1 MLLFNAAPHDSAAS
15 SICSFF
21 YSDILAAFTYSLVI
35 KTDKSQQ
42 PFQISLLATVISPK
56 TIDYM
61 NWHKLTIPETFE
73 LLGSSEHGLRST
85 IAEEKLIEF
94 GPNELQ
100 EGKKKS
106 VLGILL
112 AQFKDVMILILL
124 AAAIISG
131 IIGDLTDTI
140 VILVIVLLNAI
151 IGFFQEYRAEKAMQ
165 ALKQMAVTQAR
176 VLRDGTSSWLPA
188 TALVPGD
195 VVLLEAGNALPAD
208 VRIVES
214 VNLKIEEAALT
225 GESHAIDKISQRLE
239 LDDIPLGDKKN
250 MAFKGTFVTYGR
262 GTAVV
267 VATGMQTELGRIAKM
282 LQEDESLTPLQQRL
296 ASFGKKLSVL
306 VLLLCILFF
315 VAGWLRGEDVVKMIM
330 TSISLAVAAIPE
342 ALPAVITISLALAA
356 KRMIRFNSLIRKLP
370 AVETLGSVTYI
381 CTDKTGTLTK
391 NKMHVED
398 ILVDGKLYERNAIAD
413 VQQSNNVQLLL
424 HAFAL
429 NNDAVTDD
437 DNNIKGDSTEVAL
450 MEVAKEQHIA
460 ADAWPRLA
468 EIAFDA
474 DRKLMTTFHSYN
486 NAVISFTKGAPDILL
501 QRCGNI
507 DLAAMQQ
514 TVDEMAAKGHR
525 ILGFAYRMWDE
536 LPHDLSA
543 DLHETDLQFL
553 GLTGIIDPPRE
564 EVFDAVKQCKT
575 AGIVPVMITGDHP
588 LTAKTIAERIGILN
602 NEKDLVITGQQLA
615 AMDDDSFLS
624 KVERIK
630 VYARVS
636 PEQKL
641 QIVKMLQQ
649 KGHYVAMTGDG
660 VNDAP
665 SLKRA
670 NIGIAM
676 GITGTDVSKEAAHMI
691 LLDDNFSTI
700 VKAVREGRR
709 IYDNILKFIKYL
721 MTTNSGELWT
731 LLLGP
736 MIGLPVALLPIHILW
751 INLVS
756 DGLPA
761 ISLSFEKAEKNVMDR
776 PPRPPQQSVF
786 ANGRGLHMIWVG
798 MLMAGI
804 ALSAQAWAINHGL
817 HWQSIV
823 FNVLCLSQMGHVLA
837 IRSETQSFFSAGMF
851 SNKPLIAAVGLALLL
866 QIAITYIPFLQPI
879 FQTEALTLQEFLL
892 VGAASSLVFIAVEI
906 EKKIS
911 NSRRE
916 KQRRVEVGM

>member
-1 MLLFNAAPHDSAAS
+1 M
-15 SICSFF
+15 
-21 YSDILAAFTYSLVI
+21 
-35 KTDKSQQ
+35 K
-42 PFQISLLATVISPK
+42 
-56 TIDYM
+56 
-61 NWHKLTIPETFE
+61 WHRLSIPEVFE
-73 LLGSSEHGLRST
+73 TLGTDEHGLST
-85 IAEEKLIEF
+85 PSAKEKLNQF

-106 VLGILL
+106 IAGMLL
-112 AQFKDVMILILL
+112 AQFKDLMIVILL

-140 VILVIVLLNAI
+140 VILVIVLLNAL

-176 VLRDGTSSWLPA
+176 VLRDGKIARLPA
-188 TALVPGD
+188 TELVPAD
-195 VVLLEAGNALPAD
+195 IVLLEAGQAVPAD
-208 VRIVES
+208 VRIIES
-214 VNLKIEEAALT
+214 INLKIEEAALT
-225 GESHAIDKISQRLE
+225 GESQTIDKITHPLE
-239 LDDIPLGDKKN
+239 EDDLPLGDLKN
-250 MAFKGTFVTYGR
+250 MAFKGTFVAHGR
-262 GTAVV
+262 GTGVV
-267 VATGMQTELGRIAKM
+267 VATGMETELGRIAKM
-282 LQEDESLTPLQQRL
+282 LQEDEMLTPLQQRM
-296 ASFGKKLSVL
+296 AAFGKKLSVF
-306 VLLLCILFF
+306 VLFLCVLFF
-315 VAGWLRGEDVVKMIM
+315 VAGWWRGEDLTKMVM

-391 NKMHVED
+391 NKMYVEQIFVNGQLHD
-398 ILVDGKLYERNAIAD
+398 IKSLKSIKQHQEVLF
-413 VQQSNNVQLLL
+413 LL

-429 NNDAVTDD
+429 NNDAVEDD
-437 DNNIKGDSTEVAL
+437 EKNIKGDSTEIAL
-450 MEVAKEQHIA
+450 MEVAREQDIN
-460 ADAWPRLA
+460 ADSWPRLA

-474 DRKLMTTFHSYN
+474 DRKLMSTFHSYDHKI
-486 NAVISFTKGAPDILL
+486 ISFTKGAPDILL
-501 QRCGNI
+501 EQCVDINTVQ
-507 DLAAMQQ
+507 LQQ
-514 TVDEMAAKGHR
+514 QVDEMAAKGQR
-525 ILGFAYRMWDE
+525 VLGFAYRSWDE
-536 LPHDLSA
+536 LPENPDSEI
-543 DLHETDLQFL
+543 HETDLLFL
-553 GLTGIIDPPRE
+553 GLAGMIDPPRE
-564 EVFDAVKQCKT
+564 EVFDAVAQCKT

-588 LTAKTIAERIGILN
+588 LTAKTIAQRIGILN
-602 NEKDLVITGQQLA
+602 NEDDIVITGQQLA
-615 AMDDDSFLS
+615 ALNSDQLLAE
-624 KVERIK
+624 VEKIK

-641 QIVKMLQQ
+641 RIVKALQQ

-700 VKAVREGRR
+700 VKAIKEGRR

-736 MIGLPVALLPIHILW
+736 MLGLPVALLPIHILW

-761 ISLSFEKAEKNVMDR
+761 ISLSFEKAEKNIMNR
-776 PPRPPQQSVF
+776 NPRPPQESVF
-786 ANGRGLHMIWVG
+786 SHGRGLHIIWVG
-798 MLMAGI
+798 ILMAGI
-804 ALSAQAWAINHGL
+804 ALSAQAWAIENDL
-817 HWQSIV
+817 HWQTVV

-837 IRSETQSFFSAGMF
+837 IRSETRSFFSIGIF
-851 SNKPLIAAVGLALLL
+851 SNKLMIWSVLLVLLL
-866 QIAITYIPFLQPI
+866 QIVVTYTPVLQPI
-879 FQTEALTLQEFLL
+879 FHTKALSVTEFIA
-892 VGAASSLVFIAVEI
+892 VGAASSLVFFAVEI
-906 EKKIS
+906 EKKI
-911 NSRRE
+911 RR
-916 KQRRVEVGM
+916 KRTG

>member
-1 MLLFNAAPHDSAAS
+1 
-15 SICSFF
+15 
-21 YSDILAAFTYSLVI
+21 
-35 KTDKSQQ
+35 
-42 PFQISLLATVISPK
+42 
-56 TIDYM
+56 M
-61 NWHKLTIPETFE
+61 NWHRLSIEETFE
-73 LLGSSEHGLRST
+73 LLDTNPQGLS
-85 IAEEKLIEF
+85 ISDAEEKFLQY
-94 GPNELQ
+94 GSNELQ
-100 EGKKKS
+100 EGKKKG
-106 VLGILL
+106 VAGMLFD
-112 AQFKDVMILILL
+112 QFKDVMILILL

-131 IIGDLTDTI
+131 IIGDLTDSI
-140 VILVIVLLNAI
+140 VILVIVVLNAV

-176 VLRDGTSSWLPA
+176 VLRGGLSNWLPA

-195 VVLLEAGNALPAD
+195 VVLLEAGNAVPAD
-208 VRIVES
+208 IRIVEA

-225 GESHAIDKISQRLE
+225 GESHAIDKITHSLE
-239 LDDIPLGDKKN
+239 TDDLPIGDRSN

-262 GTAVV
+262 GTGIVI
-267 VATGMQTELGRIAKM
+267 ATGMQTELGRIAKM
-282 LQEDESLTPLQQRL
+282 LQEKETLTPLQQRM
-296 ASFGKKLSVL
+296 ASFGKKLSIL
-306 VLLLCILFF
+306 VLFLCVLFF
-315 VAGWLRGEDVVKMIM
+315 VAGWLRGEDMVKMVL

-398 ILVDGKLYERNAIAD
+398 VFVNGQLVERNKMASLAEQPGGKLM
-413 VQQSNNVQLLL
+413 LL
-424 HAFAL
+424 AFAL
-429 NNDAVTDD
+429 NNDAAEDSEK
-437 DNNIKGDSTEVAL
+437 NIKGDSTETAL
-450 MEVAKEQHIA
+450 MEVALEQKIKA
-460 ADAWPRLA
+460 TDWPRLA
-468 EIAFDA
+468 EIAFDSE
-474 DRKLMTTFHSYN
+474 RKLMTTFHEHDN
-486 NAVISFTKGAPDILL
+486 KIISFTKGAPDILL
-501 QRCGNI
+501 QRCQAI
-507 DLAAMQQ
+507 DAEKLLQQ
-514 TVDEMAAKGHR
+514 VNEMAAKGHR
-525 ILGFAYRMWDE
+525 VLGFAYRYWDTMPAE
-536 LPHDLSA
+536 PDILI
-543 DLHETDLQFL
+543 HETGLQFL
-553 GLTGIIDPPRE
+553 GLAGIIDPPRD

-575 AGIVPVMITGDHP
+575 AGIVPVIITGDHP
-588 LTAKTIAERIGILN
+588 LTAKTIARRVGILQS
-602 NEKDLVITGQQLA
+602 ESELVITGKELA
-615 AMDDDSFLS
+615 ALDNDSFLT
-624 KVERIK
+624 KVEKIK

-636 PEQKL
+636 PDQKL
-641 QIVKMLQQ
+641 HIVKTLQQ

-660 VNDAP
+660 INDAP

-761 ISLSFEKAEKNVMDR
+761 ISLSFEKAENDIMDR
-776 PPRPPQQSVF
+776 PPRPPQQTFF
-786 ANGRGLHMIWVG
+786 ANGRGMHMIWVG

-804 ALSAQAWAINHGL
+804 SLSAQAWAINNNL
-817 HWQSIV
+817 HWQTIV

-837 IRSETQSFFSAGMF
+837 IRSEKQSLFSIGIF
-851 SNKPLIAAVGLALLL
+851 SNKPLIGAVMIALLL
-866 QIAITYIPFLQPI
+866 QFVITYTPFLQPI
-879 FQTEALTLQEFLL
+879 FQTESLSLYEFVI
-892 VGAASSLVFIAVEI
+892 VGAASCLVFVAVEI
-906 EKKIS
+906 EKIV
-911 NSRRE
+911 SRMRG
-916 KQRRVEVGM
+916 R

>member
-1 MLLFNAAPHDSAAS
+1 MN
-15 SICSFF
+15 
-21 YSDILAAFTYSLVI
+21 
-35 KTDKSQQ
+35 
-42 PFQISLLATVISPK
+42 
-56 TIDYM
+56 M
-61 NWHKLTIPETFE
+61 NWHRLNIPEVLE
-73 LLGSSEHGLRST
+73 LLGTRIEGLST
-85 IAEEKLIEF
+85 NAAEEKLLQF
-94 GPNELQ
+94 GANELQ

-106 VLGILL
+106 IFFILL
-112 AQFKDVMILILL
+112 SQFKDVMILILL

-131 IIGDLTDTI
+131 IVGDFTDTI
-140 VILVIVLLNAI
+140 VILIIVLLNALV
-151 IGFFQEYRAEKAMQ
+151 GFIQEYRAEKAML

-176 VLRDGTSSWLPA
+176 VYRDGSITWLPA
-188 TALVPGD
+188 TVLVPGD
-195 VVLLEAGNALPAD
+195 VVLLEAGNAVPAD

-214 VNLKIEEAALT
+214 VNLKIEEASLT
-225 GESHAIDKISQRLE
+225 GESHAIDKISHSLE
-239 LDDIPLGDKKN
+239 PDDLPLGDKKN

-262 GTAVV
+262 GTAIVI
-267 VATGMQTELGRIAKM
+267 ATGMQTELGRIAKL
-282 LQEDESLTPLQQRL
+282 LQEDETLTPLQQRM
-296 ASFGKKLSVL
+296 ASFGKKLSLL
-306 VLLLCILFF
+306 VLFLCVLFF
-315 VAGWLRGEDVVKMIM
+315 VAGWLRGEDIFKMIM

-356 KRMIRFNSLIRKLP
+356 KRLIRFNSLIRKLP
-370 AVETLGSVTYI
+370 AVETLGSVAYI

-391 NKMHVED
+391 NKMQVEE
-398 ILVDGKLYERNAIAD
+398 VFVGGKLYGRKDLSTINQEND
-413 VQQSNNVQLLL
+413 VVLLL

-429 NNDAVTDD
+429 NNDAVEGTD
-437 DNNIKGDSTEVAL
+437 NIIKGDSTEIAL
-450 MEVAKEQHIA
+450 MEVSRENKIKP
-460 ADAWPRLA
+460 DIWPRLK

-474 DRKLMTTFHSYN
+474 ERKLMTTFHKHN
-486 NAVISFTKGAPDILL
+486 DKIISFTKGAPDILL
-501 QRCGNI
+501 NLCDNVDVNQ
-507 DLAAMQQ
+507 LQKQ
-514 TVDEMAAKGHR
+514 VDEMATKGHR
-525 ILGFAYRMWDE
+525 ILGFAYRYWDE
-536 LPHDLSA
+536 LPDDPNSEI
-543 DLHETDLQFL
+543 HETGLQFL

-564 EVFDAVKQCKT
+564 EVFDAVAQCKT

-588 LTAKTIAERIGILN
+588 LTAKTIAQRIGIIS
-602 NEKDLVITGQQLA
+602 NENDLVITGQQLA
-615 AMDDDSFLS
+615 VLENDIFLA
-624 KVERIK
+624 KVEKIK

-641 QIVKMLQQ
+641 QIVKTLQH

-700 VKAVREGRR
+700 IKAVREGRR

-736 MIGLPVALLPIHILW
+736 MFGLPVALLPIHILW

-761 ISLSFEKAEKNVMDR
+761 ISLSFEKAEKDIMNR
-776 PPRPPQQSVF
+776 PPRPPQESVF

-804 ALSAQAWAINHGL
+804 ALAAQSWAISHGL
-817 HWQSIV
+817 HWQTIV

-837 IRSETQSFFSAGMF
+837 IRSEKYSLFTIGIF
-851 SNKPLIAAVGLALLL
+851 SNKPLIAAVTIALLL
-866 QIAITYIPFLQPI
+866 QFLVTYVPLLQPI
-879 FQTEALTLQEFLL
+879 FKTESLTLYEFLL
-892 VGAASSLVFIAVEI
+892 VGASSSLIFFAVEI
-906 EKKIS
+906 EKIFT
-911 NSRRE
+911 RRS
-916 KQRRVEVGM
+916 K

>member
-1 MLLFNAAPHDSAAS
+1 
-15 SICSFF
+15 
-21 YSDILAAFTYSLVI
+21 
-35 KTDKSQQ
+35 
-42 PFQISLLATVISPK
+42 
-56 TIDYM
+56 M
-61 NWHKLTIPETFE
+61 NWHRLNKEEAFE
-73 LLGSSEHGLRST
+73 LLDTKQEGLST
-85 IAEEKLIEF
+85 PDAEEKLLKY
-94 GPNELQ
+94 GPNELE

-106 VLGILL
+106 IAVMLL
-112 AQFKDVMILILL
+112 SQFKDVMILILL

-188 TALVPGD
+188 TTLVPGD
-195 VVLLEAGNALPAD
+195 VVLLEAGNAVPAD
-208 VRIVES
+208 VRIIES

-225 GESHAIDKISQRLE
+225 GESHAIDKITQSLE
-239 LDDIPLGDKKN
+239 VDDLPLGDKRN

-262 GTAVV
+262 GTGIVI
-267 VATGMQTELGRIAKM
+267 ATGMQTELGRIAKL
-282 LQEDESLTPLQQRL
+282 LQEDETLTPLQQRM
-296 ASFGKKLSVL
+296 ASFGKRLSIL
-306 VLLLCILFF
+306 VLFLCILFF
-315 VAGWLRGEDVVKMIM
+315 IAGWLRGEEVVKMVL

-356 KRMIRFNSLIRKLP
+356 KRLIRFNSLIRKLP

-391 NKMHVED
+391 NKMHVEEVFVNGQLYD
-398 ILVDGKLYERNAIAD
+398 REGLSTNKLQEEIMM
-413 VQQSNNVQLLL
+413 LLQ
-424 HAFAL
+424 AFAL
-429 NNDAVTDD
+429 NNDAAEDD
-437 DNNIKGDSTEVAL
+437 DKNLKGDSTEIAL
-450 MEVAKEQHIA
+450 MELAREHSIKPGS
-460 ADAWPRLA
+460 WPRLA

-474 DRKLMTTFHSYN
+474 ERKLMTTFHRYDN
-486 NAVISFTKGAPDILL
+486 KIISFTKGAPDILL
-501 QRCGNI
+501 QQCVNV
-507 DLAAMQQ
+507 DLPALQKQ
-514 TVDEMAAKGHR
+514 VDDLAAKGHR
-525 ILGFAYRMWDE
+525 VLGFAYRYWDA
-536 LPHDLSA
+536 LPETPDSEI
-543 DLHETDLQFL
+543 HESGLTFL
-553 GLTGIIDPPRE
+553 GLTGIIDPPRD
-564 EVFDAVKQCKT
+564 EVFDAVAQCKT

-588 LTAKTIAERIGILN
+588 LTAKTIAQRIGILSS
-602 NEKDLVITGQQLA
+602 EKDLIITGQELA
-615 AMDDDSFLS
+615 AFDNDSFLS
-624 KVERIK
+624 KVEKIK

-641 QIVKMLQQ
+641 QIVRMLQQ

-736 MIGLPVALLPIHILW
+736 IIGMPVALLPIHILW
-751 INLVS
+751 INLIS

-761 ISLSFEKAEKNVMDR
+761 ISLSFEKAEKDIMNR
-776 PPRPPQQSVF
+776 PPRPPKQSVF
-786 ANGRGLHMIWVG
+786 DNGRGMHMIWVG
-798 MLMAGI
+798 ILMAGI
-804 ALSAQAWAINHGL
+804 ALSAQGWAIRNGL
-817 HWQSIV
+817 HWQTIV

-837 IRSETQSFFSAGMF
+837 IRSEHQSLFRIGIF
-851 SNKPLIAAVGLALLL
+851 SNRPLIGAVILALLL
-866 QIAITYIPFLQPI
+866 QIVLTYTPFLHSI
-879 FQTEALTLQEFLL
+879 FKTESLSLKESII
-892 VGAASSLVFIAVEI
+892 VGAASLLVFFAVEI
-906 EKKIS
+906 EKVI
-911 NSRRE
+911 SRRR
-916 KQRRVEVGM
+916 KTNL

>member
-1 MLLFNAAPHDSAAS
+1 
-15 SICSFF
+15 
-21 YSDILAAFTYSLVI
+21 
-35 KTDKSQQ
+35 
-42 PFQISLLATVISPK
+42 
-56 TIDYM
+56 M
-61 NWHKLTIPETFE
+61 NWHRLSIEETFE
-73 LLGSSEHGLRST
+73 LLDTNPQGLS
-85 IAEEKLIEF
+85 ISDAEEKFLQY
-94 GPNELQ
+94 GSNELQ
-100 EGKKKS
+100 EGKKKG
-106 VLGILL
+106 VAGMLFD
-112 AQFKDVMILILL
+112 QFKDVMILILL

-140 VILVIVLLNAI
+140 VILVIVVLNAV

-176 VLRDGTSSWLPA
+176 VLRGGQSNWLPA

-195 VVLLEAGNALPAD
+195 VILLEAGNAVPAD
-208 VRIVES
+208 IRIVES

-225 GESHAIDKISQRLE
+225 GESHAIDKITHSLE
-239 LDDIPLGDKKN
+239 TDDLPIGDRSN

-262 GTAVV
+262 GTGIVI
-267 VATGMQTELGRIAKM
+267 ATGMQTELGRIAKM
-282 LQEDESLTPLQQRL
+282 LQEEETLTPLQQRM
-296 ASFGKKLSVL
+296 ASFGKKLSIL
-306 VLLLCILFF
+306 VLFLCVLFF
-315 VAGWLRGEDVVKMIM
+315 VAGWLRGEDMVKMVL

-398 ILVDGKLYERNAIAD
+398 VFVNGQLVERKELASITEQPDGKRM
-413 VQQSNNVQLLL
+413 LL
-424 HAFAL
+424 AFAL
-429 NNDAVTDD
+429 NNDAVEDAEK
-437 DNNIKGDSTEVAL
+437 NIKGDSTEIAL
-450 MEVAKEQHIA
+450 MEVALEQNIKA
-460 ADAWPRLA
+460 TDWPRLA
-468 EIAFDA
+468 EIAFDSE
-474 DRKLMTTFHSYN
+474 RKLMTTFHEHDN
-486 NAVISFTKGAPDILL
+486 KIISFTKGAPDILL
-501 QRCGNI
+501 HRCQNI
-507 DLAAMQQ
+507 NAEKLLQQ
-514 TVDEMAAKGHR
+514 VNEMAAKGHR
-525 ILGFAYRMWDE
+525 VLGFAYRYWDVMPAE
-536 LPHDLSA
+536 PDVLV
-543 DLHETDLQFL
+543 HETGLQFL
-553 GLTGIIDPPRE
+553 GLAGIIDPPRD
-564 EVFDAVKQCKT
+564 EVFDAVAQCKT
-575 AGIVPVMITGDHP
+575 AGIVPVIITGDHP
-588 LTAKTIAERIGILN
+588 LTAKTIAQRVGILQS
-602 NEKDLVITGQQLA
+602 ESELVITGKELA
-615 AMDDDSFLS
+615 ALDSDSFLA
-624 KVERIK
+624 KVEKIK

-636 PEQKL
+636 PDQKL
-641 QIVKMLQQ
+641 HIVKTLQQ

-660 VNDAP
+660 INDAP

-761 ISLSFEKAEKNVMDR
+761 ISLSFEKAEKDIMNR
-776 PPRPPQQSVF
+776 PPRPPQQTVF
-786 ANGRGLHMIWVG
+786 ANGRGMHMIWVG

-804 ALSAQAWAINHGL
+804 SLSAQAWAINNDL
-817 HWQSIV
+817 HWQTIV

-837 IRSETQSFFSAGMF
+837 IRSEKQSLFSIGIF
-851 SNKPLIAAVGLALLL
+851 SNKPLIGAVLIALLL
-866 QIAITYIPFLQPI
+866 QFIITYTPFLQPI
-879 FQTEALTLQEFLL
+879 FQTESLSLYEFVI
-892 VGAASSLVFIAVEI
+892 VGAASSLVFFAVEI
-906 EKKIS
+906 EKIVS
-911 NSRRE
+911 RRRE
-916 KQRRVEVGM
+916 KMK

>member
-1 MLLFNAAPHDSAAS
+1 
-15 SICSFF
+15 
-21 YSDILAAFTYSLVI
+21 
-35 KTDKSQQ
+35 
-42 PFQISLLATVISPK
+42 
-56 TIDYM
+56 M
-61 NWHKLTIPETFE
+61 NWHRLSIEETFE
-73 LLGSSEHGLRST
+73 LLDTNPQGLS
-85 IAEEKLIEF
+85 ISDAEEKFLQY
-94 GPNELQ
+94 GSNELQ
-100 EGKKKS
+100 EGKKKG
-106 VLGILL
+106 VAGMLFD
-112 AQFKDVMILILL
+112 QFKDVMILILL

-140 VILVIVLLNAI
+140 VILVIVVLNAV

-176 VLRDGTSSWLPA
+176 VLRGGQSNWLPA

-195 VVLLEAGNALPAD
+195 VILLEAGNAVPAD
-208 VRIVES
+208 IRIVES

-225 GESHAIDKISQRLE
+225 GESHAIDKITHSLE
-239 LDDIPLGDKKN
+239 TDDLPIGDRSN

-262 GTAVV
+262 GTGIVI
-267 VATGMQTELGRIAKM
+267 ATGMQTELGRIAKM
-282 LQEDESLTPLQQRL
+282 LQEEETLTPLQQRM
-296 ASFGKKLSVL
+296 ASFGKKLSIL
-306 VLLLCILFF
+306 VLFLCVLFF
-315 VAGWLRGEDVVKMIM
+315 VAGWLRGEDMVKMVL

-398 ILVDGKLYERNAIAD
+398 VFVNGQLVERKELASITEQPDGKRM
-413 VQQSNNVQLLL
+413 LL
-424 HAFAL
+424 AFAL
-429 NNDAVTDD
+429 NNDAVEDAEK
-437 DNNIKGDSTEVAL
+437 NIKGDSTEIAL
-450 MEVAKEQHIA
+450 MEVALEQNIKA
-460 ADAWPRLA
+460 TDWPRLA
-468 EIAFDA
+468 EIAFDSE
-474 DRKLMTTFHSYN
+474 RKLMTTFHEHDN
-486 NAVISFTKGAPDILL
+486 KIISFTKGAPDILL
-501 QRCGNI
+501 HRCQNI
-507 DLAAMQQ
+507 NAEKLLQQ
-514 TVDEMAAKGHR
+514 VNEMAAKGHR
-525 ILGFAYRMWDE
+525 VLGFAYRYWDVMPAE
-536 LPHDLSA
+536 PDVLV
-543 DLHETDLQFL
+543 HETGLQFL
-553 GLTGIIDPPRE
+553 GLAGIIDPPRD
-564 EVFDAVKQCKT
+564 EVFDAVAQCKT
-575 AGIVPVMITGDHP
+575 AGIVPVIITGDHP
-588 LTAKTIAERIGILN
+588 LTAKTIAQRVGILQS
-602 NEKDLVITGQQLA
+602 ESELVITGKELA
-615 AMDDDSFLS
+615 ALDSDSFLA
-624 KVERIK
+624 KVEKIK

-636 PEQKL
+636 PDQKL
-641 QIVKMLQQ
+641 HIVKTLQQ

-660 VNDAP
+660 INDAP

-761 ISLSFEKAEKNVMDR
+761 ISLSFEKAEKDIMNR
-776 PPRPPQQSVF
+776 PPRPPQQTVF
-786 ANGRGLHMIWVG
+786 ANGRGMHMIWVG

-804 ALSAQAWAINHGL
+804 SLSAQAWAINNDL
-817 HWQSIV
+817 HWQTIV

-837 IRSETQSFFSAGMF
+837 IRSEKQSLFSIGIF
-851 SNKPLIAAVGLALLL
+851 SNKPLIGAVLIALLL
-866 QIAITYIPFLQPI
+866 QFVITYTPFLQPI
-879 FQTEALTLQEFLL
+879 FQTESLSLYEFVI
-892 VGAASSLVFIAVEI
+892 VGAASSLVFFAVEI
-906 EKKIS
+906 EKIVS
-911 NSRRE
+911 RRRE
-916 KQRRVEVGM
+916 KMK

>member
-1 MLLFNAAPHDSAAS
+1 
-15 SICSFF
+15 
-21 YSDILAAFTYSLVI
+21 
-35 KTDKSQQ
+35 
-42 PFQISLLATVISPK
+42 
-56 TIDYM
+56 M
-61 NWHKLTIPETFE
+61 NWHRLSIPEVFE
-73 LLGSSEHGLRST
+73 LLGTSNKGLST
-85 IAEEKLIEF
+85 NAAEEKLLQV

-106 VLGILL
+106 VAGMLL
-112 AQFKDVMILILL
+112 AQFKDVMIIILL

-140 VILVIVLLNAI
+140 VILIIVLLNAV

-176 VLRDGTSSWLPA
+176 LLRDGNINWLPA
-188 TALVPGD
+188 TVLVPGD
-195 VVLLEAGNALPAD
+195 IILLETGNAVPAD
-208 VRIVES
+208 VRIIES
-214 VNLKIEEAALT
+214 INLKIEEAALT
-225 GESHAIDKISQRLE
+225 GESHAVDKIIHSLE
-239 LDDIPLGDKKN
+239 VDDLPLGDKKN

-267 VATGMQTELGRIAKM
+267 IATGMQTELGRIAKM
-282 LQEDESLTPLQQRL
+282 LQEDETLTPLQQRM

-306 VLLLCILFF
+306 VLFLCILFF
-315 VAGWLRGEDVVKMIM
+315 VAGWLRGEDITKMIL

-370 AVETLGSVTYI
+370 AVETLGSVSYI

-398 ILVDGKLYERNAIAD
+398 VFVNGKLYERNALTAIKQEQD
-413 VQQSNNVQLLL
+413 VMLLL

-429 NNDAVTDD
+429 NNDAVEDGD
-437 DNNIKGDSTEVAL
+437 KVIKGDSTEVAL
-450 MEVAKEQHIA
+450 MEVSTAYNILP
-460 ADAWPRLA
+460 DTWPRLA

-474 DRKLMTTFHSYN
+474 ERKLMTTFHSHDN
-486 NAVISFTKGAPDILL
+486 KIISFTKGAPDILL
-501 QRCGNI
+501 QQCENI
-507 DLAAMQQ
+507 DLPLMENQ
-514 TVDEMAAKGHR
+514 VDDMAAEGHR
-525 ILGFAYRMWDE
+525 ILGFAYRYWDV
-536 LPHDLSA
+536 LPENPDIEI
-543 DLHETDLQFL
+543 HEKGLQFL
-553 GLTGIIDPPRE
+553 GLAGIIDPPRE
-564 EVFDAVKQCKT
+564 EVFDAVAQCKT

-588 LTAKTIAERIGILN
+588 LTAKTIAQRIGILSN
-602 NEKDLVITGQQLA
+602 DNDIVITGQQLA
-615 AMDDDSFLS
+615 ALDNDVFLA
-624 KVERIK
+624 KVEKIK

-641 QIVKMLQQ
+641 QIVKTLQQ

-761 ISLSFEKAEKNVMDR
+761 ISLSFEKAEKDIMNR
-776 PPRPPQQSVF
+776 PPRPPQQTVF

-817 HWQSIV
+817 HWQTIV

-837 IRSETQSFFSAGMF
+837 IRSEKQSLFTTGLF
-851 SNKPLIAAVGLALLL
+851 SNKPLIGAVLIAVLL
-866 QIAITYIPFLQPI
+866 QFVITYTPFLQPI
-879 FQTEALTLQEFLL
+879 FKTEALTLNEFLL
-892 VGAASSLVFIAVEI
+892 VGAASSLVFFAVEI
-906 EKKIS
+906 EKIIS
-911 NSRRE
+911 RRRE
-916 KQRRVEVGM
+916 KRSK

>member
-1 MLLFNAAPHDSAAS
+1 M
-15 SICSFF
+15 
-21 YSDILAAFTYSLVI
+21 Y
-35 KTDKSQQ
+35 
-42 PFQISLLATVISPK
+42 
-56 TIDYM
+56 
-61 NWHKLTIPETFE
+61 WHRLSIPETFE
-73 LLGSSEHGLRST
+73 LLGTNPQGLSANA
-85 IAEEKLIEF
+85 AEEKRIQF
-94 GPNELQ
+94 GPNELR

-106 VLGILL
+106 IAGMLL

-151 IGFFQEYRAEKAMQ
+151 LGFLQEYRAEKAMQ
-165 ALKQMAVTQAR
+165 ALKQMAVTQAK
-176 VLRDGTSSWLPA
+176 VLRDGSIVWLPA

-195 VVLLEAGNALPAD
+195 VIILEAGNAVPAD
-208 VRIVES
+208 VRIIES
-214 VNLKIEEAALT
+214 INLKIEEAALT
-225 GESHAIDKISQRLE
+225 GESHAIDKISHSLE
-239 LDDIPLGDKKN
+239 VDDLPLGDKKN

-267 VATGMQTELGRIAKM
+267 VATGMQTELGRIARL
-282 LQEDESLTPLQQRL
+282 LQEDETLTPLQQRM

-306 VLLLCILFF
+306 VLFLCILFF
-315 VAGWLRGEDVVKMIM
+315 VAGWLRGEDVVKMVM

-356 KRMIRFNSLIRKLP
+356 KRMIRLNSLIRKLP
-370 AVETLGSVTYI
+370 AVETLGSITYI

-398 ILVDGKLYERNAIAD
+398 VFVNGKLYERNDLSTIKEQD
-413 VQQSNNVQLLL
+413 EVKLLL

-429 NNDAVTDD
+429 NNDAAEGTDKI
-437 DNNIKGDSTEVAL
+437 IKGDSTEIAL
-450 MEVAKEQHIA
+450 MEVAREQNIQP
-460 ADAWPRLA
+460 DAWPRLA

-474 DRKLMTTFHSYN
+474 DRKLMTTFHSHDN
-486 NAVISFTKGAPDILL
+486 KIISFTKGAPDILL
-501 QRCGNI
+501 NRCENI
-507 DLAAMQQ
+507 NVNELQQ
-514 TVDEMAAKGHR
+514 QIDDMAAEGHR
-525 ILGFAYRMWDE
+525 ILGFAYRYWDA
-536 LPHDLSA
+536 LPEIPDNEK
-543 DLHETDLQFL
+543 HETGLHFL

-564 EVFDAVKQCKT
+564 EVFDAVAQCKT

-588 LTAKTIAERIGILN
+588 LTAKSIAQRIGILN
-602 NEKDLVITGQQLA
+602 NKNDIVITGQQLGA
-615 AMDDDSFLS
+615 LDDDTFLA
-624 KVERIK
+624 KIEKIK

-721 MTTNSGELWT
+721 MTTNSSELLV

-736 MIGLPVALLPIHILW
+736 IIGLPIALLPIHILW

-761 ISLSFEKAEKNVMDR
+761 ISLSFEKEEKGIMNR

-786 ANGRGLHMIWVG
+786 ANGRGIHMIWVG

-804 ALSAQAWAINHGL
+804 ALSAQAWAVNNGL
-817 HWQSIV
+817 HWQTIV

-837 IRSETQSFFSAGMF
+837 IRSETQSLFSAGVF
-851 SNKPLIAAVGLALLL
+851 SNKPLIGAVLVALLL
-866 QIAITYIPFLQPI
+866 QFVITYTPFLQPI
-879 FQTEALTLQEFLL
+879 FQTEALTVNEFLL
-892 VGAASSLVFIAVEI
+892 VGALSSIVFFAVEM
-906 EKKIS
+906 EKMIS
-911 NSRRE
+911 ARKRNMNFNSYIH
-916 KQRRVEVGM
+916 

>member
-1 MLLFNAAPHDSAAS
+1 
-15 SICSFF
+15 
-21 YSDILAAFTYSLVI
+21 
-35 KTDKSQQ
+35 
-42 PFQISLLATVISPK
+42 
-56 TIDYM
+56 M
-61 NWHKLTIPETFE
+61 NWYRLSLAETFE
-73 LLGSSEHGLRST
+73 LLDTRKQGLST
-85 IAEEKLIEF
+85 MDAEVKQLRY
-94 GPNELQ
+94 GLNELQ
-100 EGKKKS
+100 EGKKKNIA
-106 VLGILL
+106 LMLL

-140 VILVIVLLNAI
+140 VILIIVFLNAV
-151 IGFFQEYRAEKAMQ
+151 IGFLQEYRAEKAMQ

-176 VLRDGTSSWLPA
+176 VLRDGISTWIPA

-195 VVLLEAGNALPAD
+195 VIILEAGNAVPAD
-208 VRIVES
+208 VRISES

-225 GESHAIDKISQRLE
+225 GESHAVDKIVHPLKI
-239 LDDIPLGDKKN
+239 DDLPVGDRKN

-262 GTAVV
+262 GTAIV

-282 LQEDESLTPLQQRL
+282 LQEDETLTPLQQRMV
-296 ASFGKKLSVL
+296 SFGKKLSAL
-306 VLLLCILFF
+306 VLFLCVLFF
-315 VAGWLRGEDVVKMIM
+315 VAGWLRGEDLVKMVM

-370 AVETLGSVTYI
+370 VVETLGSVTYI

-391 NKMHVED
+391 NKMHVEELFANGQRYERKD
-398 ILVDGKLYERNAIAD
+398 LPSFEQHEYGKLML
-413 VQQSNNVQLLL
+413 Q
-424 HAFAL
+424 AFAL
-429 NNDAVTDD
+429 NNDAITDVD
-437 DNNIKGDSTEVAL
+437 SNIKGDSTEIAL
-450 MEVAKEQHIA
+450 LEVAIEQRVETG
-460 ADAWPRLA
+460 DWPRIA

-474 DRKLMTTFHSYN
+474 DRKLMTTFHKHDSRII
-486 NAVISFTKGAPDILL
+486 AFTKGAPDILL
-501 QRCGNI
+501 QRCVDI
-507 DLAAMQQ
+507 DIQSMQNQ
-514 TVDEMAAKGHR
+514 VDVMAANGLR
-525 ILGFAYRMWDE
+525 VLGFAFRYWDKIPE
-536 LPHDLSA
+536 NPESEK
-543 DLHETDLQFL
+543 HETGLQFL

-564 EVFDAVKQCKT
+564 EVSDAVSQCKT

-588 LTAKTIAERIGILN
+588 LTAKTIAQRIGILN
-602 NEKDLVITGQQLA
+602 SEKDMIITGGELA
-615 AMDDDSFLS
+615 EMDNDSFLT
-624 KVERIK
+624 KAEKIK

-641 QIVKMLQQ
+641 QIIKALQQ

-665 SLKRA
+665 SLKKA

-761 ISLSFEKAEKNVMDR
+761 ISLSFEKAEKDIMNR
-776 PPRPPQQSVF
+776 PPRPSQENVF

-804 ALSAQAWAINHGL
+804 VLSLQGWAIRNNL
-817 HWQSIV
+817 PWQTLV

-837 IRSETQSFFSAGMF
+837 IRSEKRSLFVVGIF
-851 SNKPLIAAVGLALLL
+851 SNKPLIGAVLITFLL
-866 QIAITYIPFLQPI
+866 QFMITYVPFFQPI
-879 FQTEALTLQEFLL
+879 FQTESLTLKEFLL
-892 VGAASSLVFIAVEI
+892 VGAASSLVFFAVEL
-906 EKKIS
+906 EKAIFRK
-911 NSRRE
+911 RRT
-916 KQRRVEVGM
+916 QGR